1 MRTASR
7 ARPCHDIM
15 TMLTPTLFLIAALSG
30 SYLFS
35 VKASSASRRT
45 RTRTRDVSGQSSSRE
60 LPPPPAGAWDSED
73 EDVDTIAQSR
83 QLIYDE
89 GDGDDEAFLLVL
101 PQFRTQFGV
110 RSGAAVRGYPSR
122 GGVYV
127 LHCNPVELDFLQLD
141 RFHIAMRSLDQK
153 EEDRHCFNMRK
164 LGATWWQ
171 SEEAYAR
178 RAMEWFDRAKEPVT
192 YVGWPSSGGVWVLRT
207 TQGDAAER
215 GVGRINN
222 AFNME
227 ERWRVIRDM
236 GGIFYE
242 NPRDGLDLEV

>member
-1 MRTASR
+1 MPTASR
-7 ARPCHDIM
+7 AQPCHDIM

-35 VKASSASRRT
+35 IKATRRSK
-45 RTRTRDVSGQSSSRE
+45 TRTRDISGSHQSKE
-60 LPPPPAGAWDSED
+60 PVWDSED
-73 EDVDTIAQSR
+73 DDLDTIAQSR
-83 QLIYDE
+83 QLIYDS

-101 PQFRTQFGV
+101 PSFRTQFGV

-122 GGVYV
+122 GGIYV

-141 RFHIAMRSLDQK
+141 RFHIAMRAMDQK

-164 LGATWWQ
+164 LGATWWE

-178 RAMEWFDRAKEPVT
+178 RAMEWYDRTKEPVT

-207 TQGDAAER
+207 TQGDASER

-227 ERWRVIRDM
+227 ERWRIIRDM

-242 NPRDGLDLEV
+242 NPRDGLDLDV